1 MEADTALLKTSSGI
15 SDKQKHTKPWRPNS
29 RRSDTRVFPHLRA
42 VMVFLLICLTVLHLV
57 TLAMLLIATL
67 EKSWW
72 VWADSEITDL
82 WYNCFHD
89 NDTKTWL
96 CATARESDWLQSVQA
111 LMVLSVVFS
120 SISFLVF
127 LGQLLTMSRG
137 QLFYFTGLCQAFAD
151 FAACLI
157 FTFHRKEIL
166 NDSRDLSKGHFGYC
180 FILAWLCVPL
190 LLVSAVLY
198 VHLRKKHMSLGSR
211 LQRSTKCCQD

>member
-1 MEADTALLKTSSGI
+1 
-15 SDKQKHTKPWRPNS
+15 
-29 RRSDTRVFPHLRA
+29 
-42 VMVFLLICLTVLHLV
+42 MVLLLIFLTVLHLT

-72 VWADSEITDL
+72 IWDDVEITDL

-89 NDTKTWL
+89 NATNTWL
-96 CATARESDWLQSVQA
+96 CAATNESDWLQSVQA

-127 LGQLLTMSRG
+127 LGQLLTMSKG
-137 QLFYFTGLCQAFAD
+137 GLFYFTGLSQAFAGFTA

-166 NDSRDLSKGHFGYC
+166 SDSRDLSKGRFGYC

-198 VHLRKKHMSLGSR
+198 AHLRKK
-211 LQRSTKCCQD
+211 Q

>member
-1 MEADTALLKTSSGI
+1 MVCLLVS
-15 SDKQKHTKPWRPNS
+15 
-29 RRSDTRVFPHLRA
+29 V
-42 VMVFLLICLTVLHLV
+42 TVLHLV
-57 TLAMLLIATL
+57 TLAMLLISTL

-89 NDTKTWL
+89 NSSDTWL
-96 CATARESDWLQSVQA
+96 CAATSESDWLQSVQA

-127 LGQLLTMSRG
+127 MMQLFTLSTG
-137 QLFYFTGLCQAFAD
+137 GLFYFTGLCQGFAGFTD

-166 NDSRDLSKGHFGYC
+166 DGSRDQSRGHFGYC
-180 FILAWLCVPL
+180 FILAWICVPL
-190 LLVSAVLY
+190 LLLSGALY
-198 VHLRKKHMSLGSR
+198 AHLRKK
-211 LQRSTKCCQD
+211 Q

>member
-1 MEADTALLKTSSGI
+1 
-15 SDKQKHTKPWRPNS
+15 
-29 RRSDTRVFPHLRA
+29 
-42 VMVFLLICLTVLHLV
+42 MVFLLISLTVLHLV

-82 WYNCFHD
+82 WYNCYHD
-89 NDTKTWL
+89 NNTQTWL
-96 CATARESDWLQSVQA
+96 CAATNESDWLQSVQA

-127 LGQLLTMSRG
+127 LFQLFTMSRG
-137 QLFYFTGLCQAFAD
+137 GLFYFTGLCQAFAGFTD

-166 NDSRDLSKGHFGYC
+166 NDRDLSNGRFGYC

-190 LLVSAVLY
+190 LLISGVLY
-198 VHLRKKHMSLGSR
+198 VHLRKK
-211 LQRSTKCCQD
+211 Q

>member
-1 MEADTALLKTSSGI
+1 
-15 SDKQKHTKPWRPNS
+15 
-29 RRSDTRVFPHLRA
+29 
-42 VMVFLLICLTVLHLV
+42 MVFLLIFLTVLHLV

-72 VWADSEITDL
+72 IWDEMEITDL

-89 NDTKTWL
+89 NATNTWM
-96 CATARESDWLQSVQA
+96 CAATNESDWLQSVQA

-127 LGQLLTMSRG
+127 LGQLFTMSRG
-137 QLFYFTGLCQAFAD
+137 GLFYFTGLCQAFAGLAA

-166 NDSRDLSKGHFGYC
+166 SDSRDLSKGRFGYC

-190 LLVSAVLY
+190 LLVSGVLY
-198 VHLRKKHMSLGSR
+198 VHLRKK
-211 LQRSTKCCQD
+211 Q

>member
-1 MEADTALLKTSSGI
+1 
-15 SDKQKHTKPWRPNS
+15 
-29 RRSDTRVFPHLRA
+29 
-42 VMVFLLICLTVLHLV
+42 MVLLLISIIALHLV
-57 TLAMLLIATL
+57 TLAMLFTATL

-72 VWADSEITDL
+72 VWTDEEITDL

-89 NDTKTWL
+89 NASNTWL
-96 CATARESDWLQSVQA
+96 CAATDESDWLQSVQA

-127 LGQLLTMSRG
+127 LGQLFTMAKEG
-137 QLFYFTGLCQAFAD
+137 LFYVTGLCQAFAGFTA

-166 NDSRDLSKGHFGYC
+166 NDTRDLSKGRFGYC

-190 LLVSAVLY
+190 LLVSAILY
-198 VHLRKKHMSLGSR
+198 VHLRKR
-211 LQRSTKCCQD
+211 Q

>member
-1 MEADTALLKTSSGI
+1 
-15 SDKQKHTKPWRPNS
+15 
-29 RRSDTRVFPHLRA
+29 
-42 VMVFLLICLTVLHLV
+42 MVFLLVSLTVLHLV
-57 TLAMLLIATL
+57 AVAMLLIATL

-72 VWADSEITDL
+72 LWADSEITDL

-89 NDTKTWL
+89 NTSNSWL
-96 CATARESDWLQSVQA
+96 CAATNENDWLQSVQA

-127 LGQLLTMSRG
+127 LFQLFTMSTG
-137 QLFYFTGLCQAFAD
+137 GLFYFTGLCQAFAGFTD

-166 NDSRDLSKGHFGYC
+166 NDSRDMNMGRYGYC

-190 LLVSAVLY
+190 LLVSGVLY
-198 VHLRKKHMSLGSR
+198 VHLHKK
-211 LQRSTKCCQD
+211 Q